1 MLAWK
6 TFRIFSLEGPFISEL
21 CPNLRGMFGDLLGM
35 RFSLQFEILFAY
47 SHKAYAIFQ
56 TLKKEG

>member
-6 TFRIFSLEGPFISEL
+6 TFRIFSLEGLFISEL

-35 RFSLQFEILFAY
+35 RFSLQMRFYLPIPIKPMLF
-47 SHKAYAIFQ
+47 SKP
-56 TLKKEG
+56 